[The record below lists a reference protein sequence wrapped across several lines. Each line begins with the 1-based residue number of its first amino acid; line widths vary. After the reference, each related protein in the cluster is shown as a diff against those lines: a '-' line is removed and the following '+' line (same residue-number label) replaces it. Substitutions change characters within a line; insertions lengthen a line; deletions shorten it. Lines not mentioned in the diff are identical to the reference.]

1 MFGFVIA
8 LVAGF
13 LTPHAE
19 APLARPAAEALRRV
33 IRLEDG
39 EMKLFSFIIVMLIAG
54 LLCALFDTGSPLG
67 VMLGG
72 AIGYFG
78 LRLSAY
84 AKSAVDGKRP

>member
-1 MFGFVIA
+1 MFGFFIA
-8 LVAGF
+8 LAAGF

-19 APLARPAAEALRRV
+19 APLARPVADALRHV
-33 IRLEDG
+33 IKLEEG
-39 EMKLFSFIIVMLIAG
+39 ETRLFSFIIVMLIAG

-72 AIGYFG
+72 ALGYFG

-84 AKSAVDGKRP
+84 AKSVLDGKR